1 MSLITKV
8 IDAIPVIYPLGHAL
22 IRPSNV
28 SYISRD
34 NHTKMPIGIGD
45 NLTYESFINIVSSG
59 FFVLDTGSEI
69 EFYLKIHDKI
79 ERIDAVVS
87 LETILRYLDRD
98 VGSCMSLISSEYKN
112 VTQYNSSNVAILKND
127 NGIAITID
135 SLLKTG
141 GISDANLWNTV
152 TMSVPDLVTISDHF
166 TLYKTIVAYA
176 VYYGDKTIAVVRI
189 YGANRSFLTIN
200 CSQNLTRIIAH
211 LTTNRDN
218 LCPYYDFVIDAEVEK
233 IVEINDN
240 VDLLRSRVSEL
251 EVISSELVEKVEEIE
266 RKVEEK
272 TLLTREDII
281 RSQRLL
287 IQQWTKSQRSYSTH
301 GYYQVPPIGMF
312 KSNRYVLINESG
324 NILTAGIPKIL
335 VKSINK
341 PVQITDNFTFDCELP
356 SGESWWVC
364 MIEDNA
370 KPMSKMVA
378 GKGYRT
384 TSYYGETVFEELIEL
399 KTPIGYIYYGKLAK
413 DQQSKVLTR
422 LLYATNG
429 ALIHV

>member
-1 MSLITKV
+1 MSLMKKV
-8 IDAIPVIYPLGHAL
+8 IDAIPVTYPLGEAL
-22 IRPSNV
+22 IRPYN
-28 SYISRD
+28 ITHANRD
-34 NHTKMPIGIGD
+34 NYTKMPIAIGD
-45 NLTYESFINIVSSG
+45 NLSYESFISLVPSG

-69 EFYLKIHDKI
+69 EFYLKINDNI
-79 ERIDAVVS
+79 EKIDAVVS

-98 VGSCMSLISSEYKN
+98 VGSCMSINHSEYQSM
-112 VTQYNSSNVAILKND
+112 TRYYSSNVAVIKTD
-127 NGIAITID
+127 NGIATTIN
-135 SLLKTG
+135 SILKTG
-141 GISDANLWNTV
+141 GVSDANLWNTIIL
-152 TMSVPDLVTISDHF
+152 SVPDLVTISDHF
-166 TLYKTIVAYA
+166 TSYKTIVAYA
-176 VYYGDKTIAVVRI
+176 VYYGGTTLAVVRM
-189 YGANRSFLTIN
+189 YGTNRSFLSIN

-211 LTTNRDN
+211 ITTSRDK
-218 LCPYYDFVIDAEVEK
+218 LCPYYDFVIDDEARK
-233 IVEINDN
+233 TIEINDD

-251 EVISSELVEKVEEIE
+251 EIISGELAEKVEEIE

-281 RSQRLL
+281 RSQKLL

-312 KSNRYVLINESG
+312 NSNRYVLINESG
-324 NILTAGIPKIL
+324 NVLTSGIPKIL
-335 VKSINK
+335 VKSVNK

-364 MIEDNA
+364 MIEDSA
-370 KPMSKMVA
+370 RPMSKMVA

>member
-1 MSLITKV
+1 MKKV

-22 IRPSNV
+22 IRPLNV
-28 SYISRD
+28 TYTSRD

-45 NLTYESFINIVSSG
+45 NLSYESFINIVPSG

-69 EFYLKIHDKI
+69 EFYSKIDDKI
-79 ERIDAVVS
+79 EQIDALIS

-98 VGSCMSLISSEYKN
+98 VGSCMSLINSEYKN
-112 VTQYNSSNVAILKND
+112 VTQYNSSNVAILKDD
-127 NGIAITID
+127 NGIATTID
-135 SLLKTG
+135 SFLRTG
-141 GISDANLWNTV
+141 GISDANLWNTII
-152 TMSVPDLVTISDHF
+152 MSVPDLVTISDHF
-166 TLYKTIVAYA
+166 SLQKTIVAYA
-176 VYYGDKTIAVVRI
+176 VYYGNTTLAVVRI
-189 YGANRSFLTIN
+189 YGANRSFLSIN
-200 CSQNLTRIIAH
+200 CSQNFSRIIAH
-211 LTTNRDN
+211 INTNRDK
-218 LCPYYDFVIDAEVEK
+218 LCPYYDFIIGDEAEKVI
-233 IVEINDN
+233 EINDN

-251 EVISSELVEKVEEIE
+251 EMISGELAEKVEEIE

-281 RSQRLL
+281 RSQKLL

-312 KSNRYVLINESG
+312 NSTRYVLINESG
-324 NILTAGIPKIL
+324 NILTSGIPKIL

-356 SGESWWVC
+356 SGENWWVC
-364 MIEDNA
+364 MIEDSA
-370 KPMSKMVA
+370 RPMSKMVV

>member
-1 MSLITKV
+1 MSLMKKV
-8 IDAIPVIYPLGHAL
+8 IDAIPVIYPLGNAL
-22 IRPSNV
+22 IRPLNP
-28 SYISRD
+28 SYANRD
-34 NHTKMPIGIGD
+34 NYVKMPIGIGD
-45 NLTYESFINIVSSG
+45 NQTYANFINITPSG

-69 EFYLKIHDKI
+69 EFYLKIDEKI
-79 ERIDAVVS
+79 EQIDALVS

-98 VGSCMSLISSEYKN
+98 VGSCMSLLNSDYKN
-112 VTQYNSSNVAILKND
+112 VIQYNSSNVAILKND
-127 NGIAITID
+127 NGTATTID

-141 GISDANLWNTV
+141 GISDANLWNTII
-152 TMSVPDLVTISDHF
+152 MSVPDLVTISDHF
-166 TLYKTIVAYA
+166 SLQKTVVAYA
-176 VYYGDKTIAVVRI
+176 VYYGDTTLAVVRI
-189 YGANRSFLTIN
+189 YGANRSFLSIN
-200 CSQNLTRIIAH
+200 SSQNLSSIIAH
-211 LTTNRDN
+211 LNTNRDK
-218 LCPYYDFVIDAEVEK
+218 LCPYYDYIIDDKAEKVLD
-233 IVEINDN
+233 INDN
-240 VDLLRSRVSEL
+240 VELLRSRVSEL
-251 EVISSELVEKVEEIE
+251 EMISSELVEKVEEME
-266 RKVEEK
+266 RMVEEK

-281 RSQRLL
+281 QSQKLL

-301 GYYQVPPIGMF
+301 GYYQVPSIGMF
-312 KSNRYVLINESG
+312 NSNRYVLINDSG

-341 PVQITDNFTFDCELP
+341 PVQITDNYTFDCELP

-364 MIEDNA
+364 MIEDSA
-370 KPMSKMVA
+370 RPISKMVSE
-378 GKGYRT
+378 KGYRT

>member
-1 MSLITKV
+1 MSIKKKV
-8 IDAIPVIYPLGHAL
+8 IDAIPVTYPLGEAL
-22 IRPSNV
+22 IRPLNV
-28 SYISRD
+28 SYSNRD
-34 NHTKMPIGIGD
+34 NYTKMAIGIGD
-45 NLTYESFINIVSSG
+45 NLTYDTFINIMPSG
-59 FFVLDTGSEI
+59 FFILDTGSEI
-69 EFYLKIHDKI
+69 KFYLKIDDKV
-79 ERIDAVVS
+79 EKIDALVS
-87 LETILRYLDRD
+87 LETILRYLDRN
-98 VGSCMSLISSEYKN
+98 VGSCMSLLNSEYKN
-112 VTQYNSSNVAILKND
+112 ITQYNSSNVAILKSD
-127 NGIAITID
+127 NGTATTID
-135 SLLKTG
+135 SYLRTG
-141 GISDANLWNTV
+141 GISDANLWNTI
-152 TMSVPDLVTISDHF
+152 TMSVPELVTISDHF
-166 TLYKTIVAYA
+166 SLHKTIVAYA
-176 VYYGDKTIAVVRI
+176 VYYGDTTLIVVRI
-189 YGANRSFLTIN
+189 YGANRSFLSIN
-200 CSQNLTRIIAH
+200 CSQNLSRVIAH
-211 LTTNRDN
+211 IHTNRDK
-218 LCPYYDFVIDAEVEK
+218 LCPYYDSVINNEVEK
-233 IVEINDN
+233 VIEINDN

-251 EVISSELVEKVEEIE
+251 EMISGELTEKVEEIE

-281 RSQRLL
+281 RSQKLL

-312 KSNRYVLINESG
+312 NSNRYVLINESG

-335 VKSINK
+335 VKSVNK

-356 SGESWWVC
+356 SGENWWVC
-364 MIEDNA
+364 MIEDSA
-370 KPMSKMVA
+370 RPMSKMMV